1 MPDPE
6 LGAARAIPCAK
17 RGTAVNGMTGKALVF
32 EVKRLSN
39 LADHLL
45 KLDNLF
51 CTHVTIG
58 KFGIPEG
65 GPSSG
70 PRKPEMILSPGNSAC
85 GSISWP
91 ENADVYAG

>member
-45 KLDNLF
+45 RLDDLF
-51 CTHVTIG
+51 VF
-58 KFGIPEG
+58 FGEPG
-65 GPSSG
+65 RTASSTFAA
-70 PRKPEMILSPGNSAC
+70 RQRYAKKHD
-85 GSISWP
+85 ISHISRQDS
-91 ENADVYAG
+91 EE

>member
-6 LGAARAIPCAK
+6 LGAARVIPCAK
-17 RGTAVNGMTGKALVF
+17 RGTAVNGMTGKA
-32 EVKRLSN
+32 
-39 LADHLL
+39 DHLL
-45 KLDNLF
+45 RLDNLF

-58 KFGIPEG
+58 KFGILEG
-65 GPSSG
+65 GPGSG